1 MITTIFIIAAVFWV
15 LLMTIQKYGGELII
29 SPIIGFMAGWLYDAE
44 EFEDTT
50 EHTVQF
56 LFGVVC
62 FTIIWQTN
70 G

>member
-1 MITTIFIIAAVFWV
+1 MITIVFIIAAIFWI
-15 LLMTIQKYGGELII
+15 LLMTMQKYGGELFIN
-29 SPIIGFMAGWLYDAE
+29 PVVGFMIGCLYDAE
-44 EFEDTT
+44 VTEEGT

-56 LFGVVC
+56 LFGIIC